1 MRIYHTFTQGLGR
14 AAVGLAA
21 AFALSAGLALL
32 PAGSANA
39 QSPNADLAFDLE
51 DMRFILQQ
59 IEFAERHAAGE
70 DLLDILPNASFPLG
84 LRTVDG
90 KFNNLIPGQESF
102 GQSSQEFPV
111 TTLRDF
117 REAQS
122 GTSYDS
128 ATNVTDST
136 TRHGQALVNVFE
148 ELS

>member
-1 MRIYHTFTQGLGR
+1 MKVHHTFTHGLGR

-70 DLLDILPNASFPLG
+70 LGHAACVSRFSF
-84 LRTVDG
+84 
-90 KFNNLIPGQESF
+90 
-102 GQSSQEFPV
+102 
-111 TTLRDF
+111 
-117 REAQS
+117 
-122 GTSYDS
+122 
-128 ATNVTDST
+128 ST
-136 TRHGQALVNVFE
+136 TTVLGGF
-148 ELS
+148 